1 MAIYH
6 NSTKIIGRSNGRSAV
21 GASAYRSGE
30 KLYNEYDD
38 TAYDFTKK
46 SGVVYSEIMICENAP
61 QEFHNREKL
70 WNEVEKI
77 ESSKNSQLAREVE
90 VALPKELNRE
100 EQINLVRSYVKDN
113 FVNNGMCADVN
124 IHDKGDGNPHA
135 HIMLTMRPIKENGEW
150 GAKQEKLYLL
160 KKQGEKDIYM
170 NSEIAKEKIKNEGYE
185 KVKRGKSYKTKS
197 VDLTNWNTKEF
208 LQSYRKDWADKINE
222 QLNEKGINE
231 RVDHR
236 SYKEQ
241 GIEKEPTIH
250 EGYIAR
256 KMEKR
261 GEVSDRMEIN
271 RQIKEDNKKINSI
284 NADMEKLKEIKK
296 QFEINKQKIN
306 EKSEINNM
314 EKLKN
319 ERKILNEKYQEI
331 NKKYNMCN
339 EYKKNSDLIKE
350 YKNKIESEKQ
360 YKKNLGLFKL
370 SEKKNID
377 DRISKLNTVISKIE
391 NNISFIK
398 NQLFPSGGSV
408 PMTKTE
414 MLEEMQKIEM
424 QRINIENQ
432 LKQNENEI
440 RQEQERA
447 VKEQLEK
454 DKIQKELQ
462 EEEQKK
468 NKYSEVREREREGR
482 PKEDLPEEQKQLI
495 EQARKTYI
503 NVKIEMIKDP
513 NNKELQK
520 IAEGLKNIL
529 DKYKEPTKAINKV
542 HTQNKN
548 IGIER

>member
-1 MAIYH
+1 MATI
-6 NSTKIIGRSNGRSAV
+6 KAV
-21 GASAYRSGE
+21 KKKTTSKGGLKKTIDYIE
-30 KLYNEYDD
+30 NPQKTDDKKLIEGYNCTTENAYNEFVIIKELRENEKGVMAHHFTQNFDPKDNITPQKALELGKELAEKNFKGHQVIIATHIDKQHIHNHLIVNSVNYETGKKLINNNKLLEQLKSYSDKQCERENLHIVDREKKSKDFDYGIYDKNKYEVIMQSIKGQRKSYILD
-38 TAYDFTKK
+38 TAR
-46 SGVVYSEIMICENAP
+46 A
-61 QEFHNREKL
+61 
-70 WNEVEKI
+70 VEKNI
-77 ESSKNSQLAREVE
+77 KISQ
-90 VALPKELNRE
+90 
-100 EQINLVRSYVKDN
+100 S
-113 FVNNGMCADVN
+113 
-124 IHDKGDGNPHA
+124 
-135 HIMLTMRPIKENGEW
+135 KENFIKNMEKEGYKVKWSDTRKNITYEDKE
-150 GAKQEKLYLL
+150 GHKVRADNLAKTFKEDSFKKEEMLKQFEK
-160 KKQGEKDIYM
+160 
-170 NSEIAKEKIKNEGYE
+170 NKEKINE
-185 KVKRGKSYKTKS
+185 
-197 VDLTNWNTKEF
+197 NTKEN
-208 LQSYRKDWADKINE
+208 KIQE
-222 QLNEKGINE
+222 
-231 RVDHR
+231 
-236 SYKEQ
+236 
-241 GIEKEPTIH
+241 
-250 EGYIAR
+250 
-256 KMEKR
+256 
-261 GEVSDRMEIN
+261 
-271 RQIKEDNKKINSI
+271 
-284 NADMEKLKEIKK
+284 
-296 QFEINKQKIN
+296 
-306 EKSEINNM
+306 
-314 EKLKN
+314 LKN

-360 YKKNLGLFKL
+360 YKKNLGLFKS

-377 DRISKLNTVISKIE
+377 DRISKLNTAISKIE

-398 NQLFPSGGSV
+398 NQLFPSGGST

-454 DKIQKELQ
+454 DKIQKELL

-529 DKYKEPTKAINKV
+529 DKYKEPTKAINKA

>member
-6 NSTKIIGRSNGRSAV
+6 NSTKIISRGNGRSAISS
-21 GASAYRSGE
+21 ASYRSAE
-30 KLYNEYDD
+30 KIKSEYDNQ
-38 TAYDFTKK
+38 TYDFTRKT
-46 SGVVYSEIMICENAP
+46 GVVYSEIMLP
-61 QEFHNREKL
+61 QQAKEEFKNRAFL

-100 EQINLVRSYVKDN
+100 EQIDLVRNYVKDN

-124 IHDKGDGNPHA
+124 IHDKSDGNPHA
-135 HIMLTMRPIKENGEW
+135 HIMLTMRPIKENGDW
-150 GAKQEKLYLL
+150 GAKA
-160 KKQGEKDIYM
+160 KKEYILDKNG
-170 NSEIAKEKIKNEGYE
+170 EKIKL
-185 KVKRGKSYKTKS
+185 KSGQYKSKKIET
-197 VDLTNWNTKEF
+197 TNWNTKEF

-222 QLNEKGINE
+222 QLKEKGINE

>member
-30 KLYNEYDD
+30 KLYNEYDN
-38 TAYDFTKK
+38 TAYDFTRK
-46 SGVVYSEIMICENAP
+46 SGVVYSEIMICKNAP
-61 QEFHNREKL
+61 QEFYNREKL

-100 EQINLVRSYVKDN
+100 EQIQLVRNYVKDN

-135 HIMLTMRPIKENGEW
+135 HIMLTMRLIKENGEW

-160 KKQGEKDIYM
+160 KKQGEKDIYV

-222 QLNEKGINE
+222 QLKEKGINE

-271 RQIKEDNKKINSI
+271 REIKEQNNKLDEINKELKIDMQKLEELKREIERIEKLYKEKDINTLKEEKFKLQDKNKEIEKQLETIRKYRNSQKELSKY
-284 NADMEKLKEIKK
+284 EKLKEQEKEKKKSYSIFKRSERKNSDSMINRYENAIKGIK
-296 QFEINKQKIN
+296 NDLIGALKSGNVTDEEIQKIN
-306 EKSEINNM
+306 NENLI
-314 EKLKN
+314 LKN
-319 ERKILNEKYQEI
+319 Q
-331 NKKYNMCN
+331 
-339 EYKKNSDLIKE
+339 
-350 YKNKIESEKQ
+350 IE
-360 YKKNLGLFKL
+360 
-370 SEKKNID
+370 
-377 DRISKLNTVISKIE
+377 
-391 NNISFIK
+391 
-398 NQLFPSGGSV
+398 QL
-408 PMTKTE
+408 
-414 MLEEMQKIEM
+414 
-424 QRINIENQ
+424 
-432 LKQNENEI
+432 ENEI
-440 RQEQERA
+440 KLREQQEKEI
-447 VKEQLEK
+447 KEQLEK
-454 DKIQKELQ
+454 ELKDIEESKKQRIPMEFREKDKEENEPKNNKNKIDEIKDVYIKLRKQEMEYPALKDDKEHQEKLKQAKELAF
-462 EEEQKK
+462 
-468 NKYSEVREREREGR
+468 KYSK
-482 PKEDLPEEQKQLI
+482 PNTKE
-495 EQARKTYI
+495 
-503 NVKIEMIKDP
+503 KD
-513 NNKELQK
+513 NNK
-520 IAEGLKNIL
+520 NF
-529 DKYKEPTKAINKV
+529 N
-542 HTQNKN
+542 
-548 IGIER
+548 IERR